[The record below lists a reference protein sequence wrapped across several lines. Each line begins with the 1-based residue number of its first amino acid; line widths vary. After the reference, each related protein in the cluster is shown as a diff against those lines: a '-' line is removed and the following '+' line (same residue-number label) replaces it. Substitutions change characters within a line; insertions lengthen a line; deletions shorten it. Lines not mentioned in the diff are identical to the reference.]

1 MNDVYYAQV
10 PDWYSDC
17 AGTTNPN
24 NTDQARALMTAGK
37 YSMSVYAYIGEDLK
51 ATIAVNCPGYVSPGW
66 CLFNNFAMTLYRSKE
81 DAIEEIKNEKLK
93 SKNEA
98 VYDLS
103 GRRVNGSRVQEFKG
117 SRSSMFNEK
126 LPKGVY
132 IRDGKKVLVP

>member
-1 MNDVYYAQV
+1 MGIERQKAIVQQQQENILQAAQAAGIEAADVDELNDILA
-10 PDWYSDC
+10 
-17 AGTTNPN
+17 
-24 NTDQARALMTAGK
+24 
-37 YSMSVYAYIGEDLK
+37 E
-51 ATIAVNCPGYVSPGW
+51 NCPGYVSPGW

-103 GRRVNGSRVQEFKG
+103 GRRVNGSMVQEFNG
-117 SRSSMFNEK
+117 SRSSRGSSIKFQGSGFNEK